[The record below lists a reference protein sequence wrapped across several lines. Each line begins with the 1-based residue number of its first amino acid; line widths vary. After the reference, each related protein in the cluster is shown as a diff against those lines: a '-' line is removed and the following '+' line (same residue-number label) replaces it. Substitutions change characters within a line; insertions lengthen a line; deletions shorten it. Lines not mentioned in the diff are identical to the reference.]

1 MNEYKDPPNET
12 KAIDTLPGKRT
23 AFFIQT
29 SKKEKEQHW
38 HKLQLTFNA
47 WGQNVRFRGGF
58 VDLLMEEPL
67 FRSPS
72 FKEVE
77 LT

>member
-23 AFFIQT
+23 AFWTEKNKLIET

-38 HKLQLTFNA
+38 HKL
-47 WGQNVRFRGGF
+47 
-58 VDLLMEEPL
+58 
-67 FRSPS
+67 
-72 FKEVE
+72 
-77 LT
+77 